1 MKKNVHKKKE
11 RGSIRREMLN
21 DGKTYIVRIDG
32 NSDYTYMKDHIRI
45 IDNEIFILSY
55 NYDEDYYS
63 LDHLCKQYIRLF
75 DDRKWIQDLYQLLL
89 EHKDEVINIVNELD
103 TDKNKWKTREV
114 ETVKGLTVSNY

>member
-1 MKKNVHKKKE
+1 MTDGE
-11 RGSIRREMLN
+11 CDEEMLD
-21 DGKTYIVRIDG
+21 DGKTYVVRIDG
-32 NSDYTYMKDHIRI
+32 NSEYTYMKDHIRI

-55 NYDEDYYS
+55 NYDDDYYS

-103 TDKNKWKTREV
+103 DDDCKWKTREV

>member
-1 MKKNVHKKKE
+1 
-11 RGSIRREMLN
+11 MLN
-21 DGKTYIVRIDG
+21 DGKTYVVRIDG
-32 NSDYTYMKDHIRI
+32 NDKYTYMKDHIRI

-89 EHKDEVINIVNELD
+89 EHKDKVINIVNDLD
-103 TDKNKWKTREV
+103 NDGSKWKSREV

>member
-1 MKKNVHKKKE
+1 
-11 RGSIRREMLN
+11 MLD
-21 DGKTYIVRIDG
+21 DGKTYVVRIDG
-32 NSDYTYMKDHIRI
+32 NDKYTYMKDHIRI

-55 NYDEDYYS
+55 NYNEDYYS

-103 TDKNKWKTREV
+103 NDNDKWKTREV
-114 ETVKGLTVSNY
+114 MAVKGLTVSNY